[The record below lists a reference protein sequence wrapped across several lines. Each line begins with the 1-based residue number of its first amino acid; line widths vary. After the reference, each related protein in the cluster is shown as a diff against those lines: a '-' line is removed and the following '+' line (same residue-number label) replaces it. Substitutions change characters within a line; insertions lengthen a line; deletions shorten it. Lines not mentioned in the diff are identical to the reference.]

1 MTLAI
6 IGAGP
11 SGLAAAK
18 SAIECGLDPTV
29 FEKGSSIGGL
39 WKPKG
44 GCVWDSMRT
53 NISHHTCAFSDH
65 PWKDSVDSFPH
76 QSEVYEY
83 LCSYADTFKIHP
95 HVHLNTE
102 VKKVQLAGEKWQ
114 VEWVDH
120 ENQTTQGSFDY
131 LVVCSGVFSKAFTPS
146 IPGMADFKGLQLH
159 AKDYKTPDAFAGK
172 SVTVIGNAF
181 SGTEVAAEIAQTAQQ
196 VTHVIRRPVWV
207 LPRYLAGPN
216 PGQKLPGDL
225 IFYSRAANAR
235 NQGIPQAALNA
246 QKSQWFQSI
255 CSSQGEI
262 CPDLKMPV
270 PSEAPAFVTISDAY
284 LEQIKAGKIAV
295 CAGEV
300 AKLQEDAVLIS
311 GKDPLKSDALLFCT
325 GYQASLPFFDP
336 QMQSLL
342 EIQEDDLLQPFL
354 MHKTVFHPEFPA
366 MAFVGMYRGPFFAA
380 MELQARMA
388 CMTFSGKIPFPT
400 QEMIQEGLLEEK
412 RIREAVPR
420 PQFPHGDYVRFC
432 DDLAKHIGVLPDF
445 EQMKQESPDLFDQ
458 LWNGPFTPASFRL
471 TGFGSKPEAALKTI
485 LRINLAAKPE
495 GGTSRL

>member
-18 SAIECGLDPTV
+18 SAKECGLEPVV
-29 FEKGSSIGGL
+29 FEKGSTVGGL
-39 WKPKG
+39 WKPQG

-65 PWKDSVDSFPH
+65 PWKDSVEPFPN

-83 LCSYADTFKIHP
+83 LSSYADAFKIHP
-95 HVHLNTE
+95 HVRLNSE
-102 VKKVQLAGEKWQ
+102 VKKVEKAGEQWQ
-114 VEWVDH
+114 VEWVS
-120 ENQTTQGSFDY
+120 NGQTASGNFDY
-131 LVVCSGVFSKAFTPS
+131 LVVCSGVFSKAFTPA

-159 AKDYKTPDAFAGK
+159 AKDYKTPDPFRDK
-172 SVTVIGNAF
+172 NVVVVGNAF
-181 SGTEVAAEIAQTAQQ
+181 SGAEIAAEIAQTAQQ

-207 LPRYLAGPN
+207 LPRYFPGAN
-216 PGQKLPGDL
+216 PEQKIPGDL

-235 NQGIPQAALNA
+235 NKGIPQPVLNA

-262 CPDLKMPV
+262 CSDLKIPV

-284 LEQIKAGKIAV
+284 LEQVKAGKITV
-295 CAGEV
+295 CVGEI
-300 AKLQEDAVLIS
+300 AKIEEDAIVVTH
-311 GKDPLKSDALLFCT
+311 KPPCKPDALVFCT
-325 GYQASLPFFDP
+325 GYQGIIPFLGS

-354 MHKTVFHPEFPA
+354 MHKTVFHPQFPT

-400 QEMIQEGLLEEK
+400 QEMIQEGLLAEK
-412 RIREAVPR
+412 QIREAVPR

-432 DDLAKHIGVLPDF
+432 DDLANHIGVLPNF
-445 EQMKQESPDLFDQ
+445 EQMKQESPDLFDR
-458 LWNGPFTPASFRL
+458 LWNGPFTSASFRL
-471 TGFGSKPEAALKTI
+471 TGFGSKPEVAMTTI
-485 LRINLAAKPE
+485 LRINAAVKPE
-495 GGTSRL
+495 ERTSAL